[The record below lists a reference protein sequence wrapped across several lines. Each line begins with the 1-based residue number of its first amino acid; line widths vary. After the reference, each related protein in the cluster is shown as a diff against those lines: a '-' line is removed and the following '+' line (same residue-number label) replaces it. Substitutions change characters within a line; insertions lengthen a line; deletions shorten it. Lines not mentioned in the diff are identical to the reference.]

1 MATGTT
7 PASLT
12 DGEGRIPAS
21 AETLAAA
28 SELLKAATHAANQS
42 AAIQTAAIQT
52 MDLQQQVVRLQALL
66 EVSRQVHSTTREEEV
81 LETVLRIVVRELEMA
96 GAAFTNSELTYGESI
111 PELSNGNPH
120 GIYTYPLDDREGK
133 RMTELI
139 VAPPEGRPIT
149 LYEADFLEGLSLQ
162 AAVALEN
169 ARNHERNL
177 QWARVQQDLDAARE
191 IQRSL
196 LPQRMPSIEGYS
208 IAVRSQTCYEV
219 GGDYADII
227 ALPDGSLLLAVAD
240 VAGKG
245 LASAIM
251 ATSFRAAFRA
261 MAVTGIPLDVLATR
275 MNQHHW
281 LEGEEARR
289 RYVTAIFLRLDPQKG
304 EVEIVNAGHNPGFVI
319 TPDDRDGQTPH
330 EINAAGTPLG
340 LLPGMSYTSEHLAL
354 PKGSRLLF
362 YTDGLTEVF
371 RGEEEFGQDRLLQEF
386 SNTPT
391 GKADGI
397 LEALWAAIHGF
408 SGGGPQEDD
417 MTALVLCHLDGVE
430 SPQAELA
437 EPKSEIQFDTDCTSF
452 RVSA

>member
-1 MATGTT
+1 MATGIN
-7 PASLT
+7 PATS
-12 DGEGRIPAS
+12 EIPKPAAREAS
-21 AETLAAA
+21 PA
-28 SELLKAATHAANQS
+28 QS
-42 AAIQTAAIQT
+42 SVTQT
-52 MDLQQQVVRLQALL
+52 MDLQQQVARLQALL
-66 EVSRQVHSTTREEEV
+66 EVSRQVHSTTREDEV

-96 GAAFTNSELTYGESI
+96 GAAFSNSELSYGEA
-111 PELSNGNPH
+111 PQKTGEGKFD
-120 GIYTYPLDDREGK
+120 GILTFPLDDREGK

-149 LYEADFLEGLSLQ
+149 LYEADFLEGLALQ

-196 LPQRMPSIEGYS
+196 LPQRMPSIAGYS
-208 IAVRSQTCYEV
+208 IAVKSQTCYEV
-219 GGDYADII
+219 GGDYVDII
-227 ALPDGSLLLAVAD
+227 QLPEGGIIMAVAD

-261 MAVTGIPLDVLATR
+261 MAITGVSLDLLATR

-281 LEGEEARR
+281 HEGEEARR
-289 RYVTAIFLRLDPQKG
+289 RYVTAIFLRLDPKRG

-319 TPDDRDGQTPH
+319 TPDGVQH
-330 EINAAGTPLG
+330 QVEAAGTPLG
-340 LLPGMSYTSEHLAL
+340 LLPGMTYSSERLVFGQ
-354 PKGSRLLF
+354 GSRLLF

-371 RGEEEFGQDRLLQEF
+371 HEEEEFGQDRLLLEF

-391 GKADGI
+391 QQADGI
-397 LEALWAAIHGF
+397 LDALWVAIQGF

-417 MTALVLCHLDGVE
+417 MTALVLCHLPSSAPAPHPHSEV
-430 SPQAELA
+430 
-437 EPKSEIQFDTDCTSF
+437 KSESDCQTVQ
-452 RVSA
+452 VSS

>member
-1 MATGTT
+1 MATGM
-7 PASLT
+7 PPAPAASL
-12 DGEGRIPAS
+12 
-21 AETLAAA
+21 ETGWGAGVGYGGQVGGQ
-28 SELLKAATHAANQS
+28 SAANQT
-42 AAIQTAAIQT
+42 I
-52 MDLQQQVVRLQALL
+52 DLQQQVARLQALL

-96 GAAFTNSELTYGESI
+96 GASFPGTEQSYGEPISTDSGAAT
-111 PELSNGNPH
+111 EGV
-120 GIYTYPLDDREGK
+120 YTYPLHDREGNE
-133 RMTELI
+133 MTVL
-139 VAPPEGRPIT
+139 VVGSPEGRPIT

-177 QWARVQQDLDAARE
+177 QWARVQQDLDAARQ

-196 LPQRMPSIEGYS
+196 LPQKMPSVPDFS

-219 GGDYADII
+219 GGDYVDII
-227 ALPDGSLLLAVAD
+227 SLPDDSILMAVAD

-261 MAVTGIPLDVLATR
+261 MAVTGISLDMLATK

-289 RYVTAIFLRLDPQKG
+289 RYVTAIFLRLDPIRH

-319 TPDDRDGQTPH
+319 CPDGRQH
-330 EINAAGTPLG
+330 QIEAAGTPLG
-340 LLPGMSYTSEHLAL
+340 LLPGMTYSSRHLAM
-354 PKGSRLLF
+354 PPGSRLLF

-371 RGEEEFGQDRLLQEF
+371 CGEEEFGQDRLLQEF
-386 SNTPT
+386 SHIPT
-391 GKADGI
+391 GKADAI
-397 LEALWAAIHGF
+397 LDALWVAIQGF

-417 MTALVLCHLDGVE
+417 MTALVMCHLPTGQDDSRGESHLEILSSPDSHCETVE
-430 SPQAELA
+430 
-437 EPKSEIQFDTDCTSF
+437 
-452 RVSA
+452 VSS